1 MLDCRSSKYVAPERI
16 QMKKNESYWGSWA
29 PYWPYWS
36 YFEDNF
42 LDIESINKLSAT
54 IESPILII
62 GAGQGILVE
71 QLQNK
76 GFKVDGLEL
85 DPQMIKY
92 AKDRRGI
99 DLIQADAGKMPFA
112 DNSFKTSIIATGVID
127 FIDDKK
133 LIESIINE
141 TLRVTDDTGDV
152 LAAFYK
158 YHPKV
163 ENMLR
168 YAGLITDNGYY
179 RFRRLYEISRLG
191 PMESIKAIK
200 KEANVSMLKAFVFA
214 VRTQMFL
221 PRKEKKIMKNW
232 AKLWKKVNSE
242 LDDAQLLIDTVPE
255 KIPCRSKEQIQR
267 LFENINVPIKNMSFY
282 YSCTIVQL

>member
-1 MLDCRSSKYVAPERI
+1 MN
-16 QMKKNESYWGSWA
+16 MNENYWENWA
-29 PYWPYWS
+29 PYWS

-42 LDIESINKLSAT
+42 LDLESIDQLAST
-54 IESPILII
+54 IENPVLIV
-62 GAGQGILVE
+62 GAGQGMLVE
-71 QLQNK
+71 QLQKK

-99 DLIQADAGKMPFA
+99 GLIQADAREIPFA
-112 DNSFKTSIIATGVID
+112 DNSYRTSIIATGVID
-127 FIDDKK
+127 FIDNKE

-141 TLRVTDDTGDV
+141 ALRVTDDTGDV

-163 ENMLR
+163 EDMLR
-168 YAGLITDNGYY
+168 YAGLITDNGYCH
-179 RFRRLYEISRLG
+179 FRRLYELSRLS

-200 KEANVSMLKAFVFA
+200 KEANISMLNAFVFT

-221 PRKEKKIMKNW
+221 PRKEKKLMKNW
-232 AKLWKKVNSE
+232 AKIWKKVNE
-242 LDDAQLLIDTVPE
+242 ERDDAQLLIDTVPE
-255 KIPCRSKEQIQR
+255 KIPYRSREQIQR
-267 LFENINVPIKNMSFY
+267 LFENINVPIRNMSFY
-282 YSCTIVQL
+282 YSCTIAQL

>member
-1 MLDCRSSKYVAPERI
+1 MRNSDEFYGVRGIVTYNDTPMKVFFPTSIVIERI

-29 PYWPYWS
+29 PYWS

-112 DNSFKTSIIATGVID
+112 DNSYRTSIIATGVID
-127 FIDDKK
+127 FIDDTEIGAER
-133 LIESIINE
+133 LS
-141 TLRVTDDTGDV
+141 
-152 LAAFYK
+152 
-158 YHPKV
+158 
-163 ENMLR
+163 
-168 YAGLITDNGYY
+168 
-179 RFRRLYEISRLG
+179 RRLNDWFADHFSSFDARLH
-191 PMESIKAIK
+191 S
-200 KEANVSMLKAFVFA
+200 
-214 VRTQMFL
+214 
-221 PRKEKKIMKNW
+221 
-232 AKLWKKVNSE
+232 KLVH
-242 LDDAQLLIDTVPE
+242 P
-255 KIPCRSKEQIQR
+255 
-267 LFENINVPIKNMSFY
+267 
-282 YSCTIVQL
+282 

>member
-1 MLDCRSSKYVAPERI
+1 
-16 QMKKNESYWGSWA
+16 MKKNESYWESWA
-29 PYWPYWS
+29 PYWS

-42 LDIESINKLSAT
+42 LDKESIDLLAST
-54 IESPILII
+54 IESPILIV
-62 GAGQGILVE
+62 GAGQAMLVE
-71 QLQNK
+71 HLQNK

-92 AKDRRGI
+92 AKNRRGI
-99 DLIQADAGKMPFA
+99 DLIQADARKMPFA
-112 DNSFKTSIIATGVID
+112 DNNYMTSIIATGVID
-127 FIDDKK
+127 FIEDKE

-141 TLRVTDDTGDV
+141 TLRVTNDTGTV

-163 ENMLR
+163 EDMLR
-168 YAGLITDNGYY
+168 YAGLITDNGYC
-179 RFRRLYEISRLG
+179 RFRRLYELPWLG
-191 PMESIKAIK
+191 PMKSIKAIK
-200 KEANVSMLKAFVFA
+200 KEANINMLNAFVFT

-232 AKLWKKVNSE
+232 AKLWKKVNDE
-242 LDDAQLLIDTVPE
+242 LDDAQLLIETVPE
-255 KIPCRSKEQIQR
+255 KIPYRSKEQIQR
-267 LFENINVPIKNMSFY
+267 LFENINIPIRNMSFY

>member
-1 MLDCRSSKYVAPERI
+1 MLDCRSSLYVAPERI
-16 QMKKNESYWGSWA
+16 QMEKNESYWESWA
-29 PYWPYWS
+29 PYWS

-42 LDIESINKLSAT
+42 LDIESINQLSAT

-112 DNSFKTSIIATGVID
+112 DNSYRTSIIATGVID
-127 FIDDKK
+127 FIDDKES
-133 LIESIINE
+133 IESIVNE
-141 TLRVTDDTGDV
+141 ALRVTDETGNV

-168 YAGLITDNGYY
+168 FAGFITDNDYF
-179 RFRRLYEISRLG
+179 RFRGIYELSRLG
-191 PMESIKAIK
+191 PMETIKAIK
-200 KEANVSMLKAFVFA
+200 KEANISMLNAFVFA
-214 VRTQMFL
+214 VKTQMFL

-232 AKLWKKVNSE
+232 TKLWKKVNSE

-255 KIPCRSKEQIQR
+255 KIPYRSKEQIQR
-267 LFENINVPIKNMSFY
+267 LFEDINVPIRNMSFY

>member
-1 MLDCRSSKYVAPERI
+1 MKMNENYWER
-16 QMKKNESYWGSWA
+16 WA
-29 PYWPYWS
+29 PYWS

-42 LDIESINKLSAT
+42 LDLESINQLVST
-54 IESPILII
+54 IESPILIV
-62 GAGQGILVE
+62 GAGQAMLVK

-99 DLIQADAGKMPFA
+99 DLIHADARKMPFA
-112 DNSFKTSIIATGVID
+112 DNSYRTSIVATGVID
-127 FIDDKK
+127 FIEDKE

-141 TLRVTDDTGDV
+141 TLRVTDDTGNV

-163 ENMLR
+163 EDMLR
-168 YAGLITDNGYY
+168 YAGLITDDNYCH
-179 RFRRLYEISRLG
+179 FRRLYELSRLG

-200 KEANVSMLKAFVFA
+200 KEANISMLNAFVFTI
-214 VRTQMFL
+214 RTRMFL
-221 PRKEKKIMKNW
+221 PRKEKKIIKNW
-232 AKLWKKVNSE
+232 AKLWKKVNNE
-242 LDDAQLLIDTVPE
+242 LDDVQLLIDTVPE
-255 KIPCRSKEQIQR
+255 KIPYRSKEQIQR
-267 LFENINVPIKNMSFY
+267 LFENINVPIRNMSIY

>member
-1 MLDCRSSKYVAPERI
+1 MLLLVAPERI
-16 QMKKNESYWGSWA
+16 QMKKNESYWESWA
-29 PYWPYWS
+29 PYWS

-42 LDIESINKLSAT
+42 LDIESINQLAST

-71 QLQNK
+71 QLQNE

-92 AKDRRGI
+92 ARDRRGI

-112 DNSFKTSIIATGVID
+112 DNSYRTSIIATGVID
-127 FIDDKK
+127 FIDDKES
-133 LIESIINE
+133 IESIVNE
-141 TLRVTDDTGDV
+141 ALRVTDDAGNV
-152 LAAFYK
+152 FAAFYK

-163 ENMLR
+163 EDKLR
-168 YAGLITDNGYY
+168 FAGLITDNDYC
-179 RFRRLYEISRLG
+179 RFRGIYELSRLG
-191 PMESIKAIK
+191 PMETIKAIK
-200 KEANVSMLKAFVFA
+200 KEANISMLNAFVFTVKA
-214 VRTQMFL
+214 RIFL

-232 AKLWKKVNSE
+232 AKLWKKVNGE
-242 LDDAQLLIDTVPE
+242 LHDVQLLIDAVPE
-255 KIPCRSKEQIQR
+255 KAPYRSKEQIKR
-267 LFENINVPIKNMSFY
+267 LFEDMNIPISKMSFY